1 MSRQEWRPLYSS
13 IYSTCNNLQKLEW
26 QLLKE
31 TPFTVQTCFSK
42 KMTATFHK
50 DIKSW
55 LKNILHQLKFE
66 HLYKIKHFKYHIFF
80 HKETGQQTGQIH
92 ILTERKKKKSQGLSV
107 WAMGEQGLR
116 LYSDRHNR
124 KAAPRL
130 HWCLWRR
137 PRSGEAF
144 HRWGEASSGSF
155 QFYSGWSAYQA
166 DSFPLWHQHCD
177 TQTWLSQHKTGVHTK
192 ITAIKLLF
200 LILGD
205 VFRIIKCQLE

>member
-55 LKNILHQLKFE
+55 LKKNILHQLKFE

-92 ILTERKKKKSQGLSV
+92 ILTEKKKVKVSVFEPWVSKDWGFTPIAIIVKQLLACIDVSGGDQDQVRRSIDGVKPRLAVSSFTVVDQPTEPTRFLCGINTVIHRHDCHNTRQVSILKSQ
-107 WAMGEQGLR
+107 
-116 LYSDRHNR
+116 
-124 KAAPRL
+124 
-130 HWCLWRR
+130 
-137 PRSGEAF
+137 
-144 HRWGEASSGSF
+144 
-155 QFYSGWSAYQA
+155 
-166 DSFPLWHQHCD
+166 
-177 TQTWLSQHKTGVHTK
+177 
-192 ITAIKLLF
+192 LLNF
-200 LILGD
+200 C
-205 VFRIIKCQLE
+205 F